1 MMLRYSLIICSIIF
15 SLAVTYITFDWFG
28 VGPQLNF
35 TGPGDMII
43 ATIVAVAT
51 MLAGVFSG
59 ALYRRISAKNDS
71 ISIRA
76 EFLDLFR
83 APDFWSSL
91 CISPLI
97 FLSTFALTK
106 DDPLQ
111 ISNLVL
117 IYQNGFFCDVIF
129 KKIGAKLASGQ
140 S

>member
-1 MMLRYSLIICSIIF
+1 VSRYILLVSAVVF
-15 SLAVTYITFDWFG
+15 SLAVIYITLDWLG
-28 VGPQLNF
+28 IGPQLNF
-35 TGPGDMII
+35 SGPGGVVV
-43 ATIVAVAT
+43 ATIAAAAV
-51 MLAGVFSG
+51 MFAGVFTG
-59 ALYRRISAKNDS
+59 ALYRRISGKVDS

-76 EFLDLFR
+76 EILGLLR

-97 FLSTFALTK
+97 FMSTFALTK

-129 KKIGAKLASGQ
+129 KKIGERLTGGGG
-140 S
+140 